1 MNGLQVFLKQ
11 RKRQLPVV
19 QDLDFS
25 IGFGERV
32 GIVGE
37 SGCGK
42 SITALALMGLLPSSM
57 SMEGSIRLASSR
69 DKFDELSR
77 LQESQLCKIRGKR
90 IGMVFQEPMSALN
103 PVQPI
108 GHQVSESLLLH
119 SHVSRHEAFRQ
130 ASRMLE
136 RVGLPESRFP
146 HSLYPHQLSG
156 GQRQRVVIAIAM
168 ACGPELLIADEP
180 TTALDVTIQAQILRL
195 LSELVEE
202 ENMSLILITH
212 DLGVIA
218 ENTDR
223 MLVMYAGRCVESGLT
238 EDVFSKLKHP
248 YTRGLFE
255 ALPEGEQQHK
265 GGSTRLKTI
274 PGRVP
279 KLDERSRGCVFQ
291 TRCASV
297 QPRCREE
304 VPQWVESDLQHSWA
318 CWFPKE
324 AQPVPSSHER

>member
-1 MNGLQVFLKQ
+1 MNTPNRIQDSKYLLEVNGLQVFLKQ
-11 RKRQLPVV
+11 SKRQLPVV

-168 ACGPELLIADEP
+168 ACGPDLLIADEP
-180 TTALDVTIQAQILRL
+180 TTALDVTIQAQILEL
-195 LSELVEE
+195 LRELVEE

-218 ENTDR
+218 ENSDR
-223 MLVMYAGRCVESGLT
+223 MLVMYAGRCVESGPT
-238 EDVFSKLKHP
+238 EEIFLKLRHP

-255 ALPEGEQQHK
+255 ALPDGEQ
-265 GGSTRLKTI
+265 
-274 PGRVP
+274 
-279 KLDERSRGCVFQ
+279 
-291 TRCASV
+291 
-297 QPRCREE
+297 
-304 VPQWVESDLQHSWA
+304 PQAED
-318 CWFPKE
+318 PM
-324 AQPVPSSHER
+324 R

>member
-19 QDLDFS
+19 QDLYFS

-168 ACGPELLIADEP
+168 ACGPDLLIADEP
-180 TTALDVTIQAQILRL
+180 TTALDVTIQAQILEL
-195 LSELVEE
+195 LRELVEE

-218 ENTDR
+218 ENSDR
-223 MLVMYAGRCVESGLT
+223 MLVMYAGRCVESGPT
-238 EDVFSKLKHP
+238 EEIFLKLRHP

-255 ALPEGEQQHK
+255 ALPDGEQPQAE
-265 GGSTRLKTI
+265 GPIRLRTI
-274 PGRVP
+274 PGRVS
-279 KLDERSRGCVFQ
+279 KLDERSEGCVFQ
-291 TRCASV
+291 TRCVSA
-297 QPRCREE
+297 QPRCQKEI
-304 VPQWVESDLQHSWA
+304 PLFGESKQLHSCA
-318 CWFPKE
+318 CWFPLD
-324 AQPVPSSHER
+324 AP

>member
-1 MNGLQVFLKQ
+1 
-11 RKRQLPVV
+11 
-19 QDLDFS
+19 
-25 IGFGERV
+25 
-32 GIVGE
+32 
-37 SGCGK
+37 
-42 SITALALMGLLPSSM
+42 
-57 SMEGSIRLASSR
+57 
-69 DKFDELSR
+69 
-77 LQESQLCKIRGKR
+77 
-90 IGMVFQEPMSALN
+90 
-103 PVQPI
+103 
-108 GHQVSESLLLH
+108 
-119 SHVSRHEAFRQ
+119 
-130 ASRMLE
+130 
-136 RVGLPESRFP
+136 
-146 HSLYPHQLSG
+146 
-156 GQRQRVVIAIAM
+156 M
-168 ACGPELLIADEP
+168 ACGPDLLIADEP

-202 ENMSLILITH
+202 EKMSLILITH

-255 ALPEGEQQHK
+255 ALPEGEHQHK
-265 GGSTRLKTI
+265 GSSTRLKTI

-291 TRCASV
+291 TRCVSV

-318 CWFPKE
+318 CWFPHE
-324 AQPVPSSHER
+324 AQPIPSSHER

>member
-11 RKRQLPVV
+11 RKRRLPVV

-69 DKFDELSR
+69 DKFDELNR

-119 SHVSRHEAFRQ
+119 SHVSRHEAYRQ

-168 ACGPELLIADEP
+168 ACGPDLLIADEP
-180 TTALDVTIQAQILRL
+180 TTSLDVTIQAQILEL
-195 LSELVEE
+195 LREIVEE
-202 ENMSLILITH
+202 QNMSLILITH

-218 ENTDR
+218 ENSDR
-223 MLVMYAGRCVESGLT
+223 MLVMYAGRCVESGPT
-238 EDVFSKLKHP
+238 EEIFLKLRHP

-255 ALPEGEQQHK
+255 ALPDGEQPQAEAPM
-265 GGSTRLKTI
+265 RLRTI
-274 PGRVP
+274 PGRVL
-279 KLDERSRGCVFQ
+279 KLDERSEGCVFQ
-291 TRCASV
+291 TRC
-297 QPRCREE
+297 
-304 VPQWVESDLQHSWA
+304 
-318 CWFPKE
+318 FT
-324 AQPVPSSHER
+324 AQPLCKQRDSIIM

>member
-1 MNGLQVFLKQ
+1 M
-11 RKRQLPVV
+11 PVV

-146 HSLYPHQLSG
+146 
-156 GQRQRVVIAIAM
+156 
-168 ACGPELLIADEP
+168 
-180 TTALDVTIQAQILRL
+180 
-195 LSELVEE
+195 
-202 ENMSLILITH
+202 
-212 DLGVIA
+212 
-218 ENTDR
+218 
-223 MLVMYAGRCVESGLT
+223 
-238 EDVFSKLKHP
+238 
-248 YTRGLFE
+248 
-255 ALPEGEQQHK
+255 
-265 GGSTRLKTI
+265 
-274 PGRVP
+274 
-279 KLDERSRGCVFQ
+279 
-291 TRCASV
+291 
-297 QPRCREE
+297 
-304 VPQWVESDLQHSWA
+304 
-318 CWFPKE
+318 
-324 AQPVPSSHER
+324 